1 MTEDSIEKNNE
12 NIYGEAGQTSAQQGE
27 TENPAERQSSGYVPA
42 PEYGAYAADSVP
54 ADLVFG
60 QGSASSDSVSSDSA
74 YRADLNQ
81 TAQSMA
87 VQNMSAQSS
96 AVPSAEQAA
105 DTTVVPQ
112 SDVSRQDVSSESQQ
126 STAAQSYQD
135 TQTYS
140 AASQYQAAQPTNP
153 AQFVNSAQPG
163 MIQPGMAQP
172 ASQPSAQHAQGA
184 QPGIVPPGYPAGG
197 YSADGYPAGGQN
209 PLNGQLP
216 QDAQPAA
223 KQSSNS
229 FSSAFIAA
237 VLTAV
242 LCFGGVYVS
251 ISNGWLKV
259 PSSSSMS
266 KLSDSTGGAGSAAV
280 SEGQAVDWAAVAKKV
295 ANSVVAITVET
306 SSGSAKGS
314 GAIVD
319 AKGNIVTNNHVVSG
333 GKQIAVALADG
344 RLYSAS
350 IVGTDATTDLAV
362 IKLKNAPSDLTPA
375 TFADSDK
382 LAVGENVMA
391 VGNPLGYANTVTS
404 GIVSALNRPVT
415 VTDDSSNTVVTNAVQ
430 IDAAINPGNSGG
442 PTFNAAGEIIGINS
456 SIATASQSTDSSS
469 SSGSIGIGFAIPANL
484 AKRVS
489 DEIVSSGSVKHVSL
503 GVTVTAVQVEAD
515 GVTRIGANVKSVVSG
530 SAAEAAGIKAGDTIV
545 AYDDH
550 AVASNYSLLGFVRAA
565 AYGSTAKITVVRDG
579 NTLDLNVKLDKEET
593 ASNQSK
599 TESNS
604 NPYNKL
610 FGGN

>member
-1 MTEDSIEKNNE
+1 MTEDSIEKNNG
-12 NIYGEAGQTSAQQGE
+12 NIYGEAGRTSAQQGE

-135 TQTYS
+135 TQTYP

-163 MIQPGMAQP
+163 MIMIQPGMAQP

-184 QPGIVPPGYPAGG
+184 QPGIVPPGC
-197 YSADGYPAGGQN
+197 PAGGQN

-216 QDAQPAA
+216 QGAQPAA

-280 SEGQAVDWAAVAKKV
+280 SEGQAVDWAAVAKRV
-295 ANSVVAITVET
+295 ANSVVAITVGT

-362 IKLKNAPSDLTPA
+362 IKLENAPSDLTPA

-530 SAAEAAGIKAGDTIV
+530 SAAEAGGIKAGDTIV